1 MMIRRSL
8 AGRGFRLGPLL
19 LFAVAMLGRPV
30 RAQDT
35 TAAHSD
41 SAVLASESYL
51 RPPDRI
57 AKLVQAPWWKNTTL
71 ADPSPDRTHFV
82 RLESEGMPSLASF
95 ARPHLNLGGLQID
108 PAANRAR
115 ALTTRAATGLEL
127 VGIDGRGVQVKLPAG
142 TTVSDP
148 AWSPDGSRIAFLVHS
163 DRATH
168 VYVADVA
175 SGRSREVSRTPV
187 LATLTTSLEWLPD
200 GSGLV
205 TVLVPADRGAP
216 PADPKVATGPEV
228 RLSQPGDNQMWT
240 YPTLL
245 QTPHDKALLAYYTT
259 GQLAVLGVDGR
270 SERRI
275 GAPAMI
281 KSFDAGMDGTY
292 FLVTVMTR
300 PFSYLVPVGQFGQK
314 QEIWDASGKVLA
326 TLTTTPLDTGIKPDS
341 ATRARREMEPRDPTW
356 RPDGA
361 GLSFLELAPRKAEAD
376 SGGARS
382 GVGAG
387 AGGDSGSDGE
397 ANPRGRRG
405 DRVMLWAPPFDS
417 ASLHPVYEAHARM
430 TDVNYTSSPDLV
442 LVTEGSTRQGRPR
455 FAPDEGEGRGGKV
468 YAVYL
473 SRPDTTYP
481 IATYRADDFY
491 GHPGTLLTRGAPPR
505 LGGFYAPRESAHQP
519 ILAQLSSD
527 GGSVFLQG
535 TLYSKK
541 PLEDGP
547 QEFIDRVEIETGKK
561 TRVYEGEAGDTYEN
575 VVAAL
580 DDDATRLVV
589 SRQSATTVP
598 DFYLRDV
605 GSGNLTALTHNTD
618 YAPEITHAPTRVLT
632 VKRLDGIEVQIKVTF
647 PPGYHGE
654 TRLPALLWFY
664 PMEYTDQEHYDE
676 SNRDY
681 NKNAFP
687 RLGVRSMVYFVE
699 LGYAVVEPDAPIIG
713 DAGEMNDHYVNDLR
727 NDLAAVVDELDR
739 DGDIDRQR
747 LAVGGHSYGAF
758 STANALVHTPF
769 FKAGI
774 AGDGNYNRTLTPF
787 RFQTERRNL
796 WEDFDLYHAMSP
808 LFFAD
813 QLNGALLMYHGL
825 ADQNPGTFPIHSKR
839 MFDALNYLGKTAALY
854 YYPYENH
861 GPATESTIL
870 DLWSRW
876 TAWLDLYVKHAR
888 VEPARKVP

>member
-1 MMIRRSL
+1 MRRFL
-8 AGRGFRLGPLL
+8 AGRGFRLGAFV
-19 LFAVAMLGRPV
+19 LFGIVALGRHAV
-30 RAQDT
+30 AQDT
-35 TAAHSD
+35 TAVHAD

-51 RPPDRI
+51 RPPAPI
-57 AKLVQAPWWKNTTL
+57 AKLVLAPWYRNTTL
-71 ADPSPDRTHFV
+71 AYPSPDRTHFV

-95 ARPHLNLGGLQID
+95 ARPHLNLAGLQID

-115 ALTTRAATGLEL
+115 ALTTRAATGLQL
-127 VGIDGRGVQVKLPAG
+127 VGTDGHVVQVKLPAG

-175 SGRSREVSRTPV
+175 SGRSRELSRSPV

-205 TVLVPADRGAP
+205 TVLVPEGRGAP

-228 RLSQPGDNQMWT
+228 RLTEPGRDYMWT

-245 QTPHDKALLAYYTT
+245 ETPHDKALLAYYAT
-259 GQLAVLGVDGR
+259 GQLAVLGVDGK
-270 SERRI
+270 SERRV
-275 GAPAMI
+275 GSPAMI
-281 KSFDAGMDGTY
+281 RSFDAGMDGTY

-314 QEIWDASGKVLA
+314 QQIWDTSGKVLA
-326 TLTTTPLDTGIKPDS
+326 TLTTAPLDTGLKPDS
-341 ATRARREMEPRDPTW
+341 TTRAKREMEPRDPTW

-376 SGGARS
+376 TGRARS
-382 GVGAG
+382 GGDASSG
-387 AGGDSGSDGE
+387 RNGNGRGG
-397 ANPRGRRG
+397 RG

-417 ASLHPVYEAHARM
+417 ASLRLVYEAHARM
-430 TDVNYTSSPDLV
+430 TDVNYTSNPDLM
-442 LVTEGSTRQGRPR
+442 LVTEGNTRQGRPR
-455 FAPDEGEGRGGKV
+455 FGGGEGEGRGGKV

-473 SRPDTTYP
+473 SHPDSTYL
-481 IATYRADDFY
+481 IATYKAGDFY
-491 GHPGTLLTRGAPPR
+491 GHPGTLVTRGAPPR
-505 LGGFYAPRESAHQP
+505 LGGFYAPRGSAHQP

-541 PLEDGP
+541 PLEEGP
-547 QEFIDRVEIETGKK
+547 REFIDRVEITTGQK
-561 TRVYEGEAGDTYEN
+561 TRVYEGAAGDTYED
-575 VVAAL
+575 VTAVL
-580 DDDATRLVV
+580 DEDATRLVV

-598 DFYLRDV
+598 DFYVRNV
-605 GSGNLTALTHNTD
+605 SSGKLAAVTHNTD
-618 YAPEITHAPTRVLT
+618 YAPEVTHAPYRVFT
-632 VKRLDGIEVQIKVTF
+632 VKRLDGFDLQIKVTF
-647 PPGYHGE
+647 PPDYEGG
-654 TRLPALLWFY
+654 TRLPALIWFY
-664 PMEYTDQEHYDE
+664 PREYTDQDSYDE
-676 SNRDY
+676 TNRDY

-687 RLGVRSMVYFVE
+687 RLGVRSMVYFIE

-713 DAGEMNDHYVNDLR
+713 DKGEMNDHYVNDLR
-727 NDLAAVVDELDR
+727 NDLAAVIDELDR
-739 DGDIDRQR
+739 DGNIDRQR

-787 RFQTERRNL
+787 RFQTEQRSI

-876 TAWLDLYVKHAR
+876 TAWLDLYVKHAQ
-888 VEPARKVP
+888 VLPARKVP

>member
-1 MMIRRSL
+1 MIRRSL
-8 AGRGFRLGPLL
+8 AGRGFRLGALL
-19 LFAVAMLGRPV
+19 LIGTFGVAGPGRPA

-35 TAAHSD
+35 ATVQSD
-41 SAVLASESYL
+41 SMVLASETYL
-51 RPPDRI
+51 TPPEGI
-57 AKLVQAPWWKNTTL
+57 AKLVKAPWWKNTTL
-71 ADPSPDRTHFV
+71 AYPSPDRTHFV

-115 ALTTRAATGLEL
+115 ALTTRAATGLDL
-127 VGIDGRGVQVKLPAG
+127 VDLQGRVTRVQLPSGA
-142 TTVSDP
+142 TVSDP
-148 AWSPDGSRIAFLVHS
+148 AWSPDGSRIAFLVHA

-175 SGRSREVSRTPV
+175 SGRAREVSSAPV

-216 PADPKVATGPEV
+216 PPDPKVATSPEV
-228 RLSQPGDNQMWT
+228 RLTQAGKNRMWT

-259 GQLAVLGVDGR
+259 GQLAVLGVDGGGV
-270 SERRI
+270 RRI
-275 GAPAMI
+275 GSPAMI
-281 KSFDAGMDGTY
+281 ESFDAGMGGKY
-292 FLVTVMTR
+292 FLVSVMTR
-300 PFSYLVPVGQFGQK
+300 PFSYLVPVTQFGKK
-314 QEIWDASGKVLA
+314 QEIWDARGKVLA
-326 TLTTTPLDTGIKPDS
+326 TLTTTPLDTGIEPDS
-341 ATRARREMEPRDPTW
+341 ATRAKREMEPRDPTW

-361 GLSFLELAPRKAEAD
+361 GLSFLELAPKKAGSD
-376 SGGARS
+376 TGGARS
-382 GVGAG
+382 G
-387 AGGDSGSDGE
+387 GE
-397 ANPRGRRG
+397 AVSRGRRG

-417 ASLHPVYEAHARM
+417 ASLHAVFEAHARM
-430 TDVNYTSSPDLV
+430 TDVNYTSDPDLM

-455 FAPDEGEGRGGKV
+455 FAPNEGEGRGGKV

-473 SRPDTTYP
+473 SRADTTYP
-481 IATYRADDFY
+481 IATYKAGDFY
-491 GHPGTLLTRGAPPR
+491 GHPGTLVTRGAPPR
-505 LGGFYAPRESAHQP
+505 LGGYYAPRGSAHQP

-527 GGSVFLQG
+527 GGSVFLEG
-535 TLYSKK
+535 TLYSKQ
-541 PLEDGP
+541 PLETGP
-547 QEFIDRVEIETGKK
+547 RPFIDRVEIATGNK
-561 TRVYEGEAGDTYEN
+561 TRVYEAPAGDTYED
-575 VVAAL
+575 VVAVL

-598 DFYLRDV
+598 DFYRRDV
-605 GSGNLTALTHNTD
+605 ESGKLAALTHNTD
-618 YAPEITHAPTRVLT
+618 YAPEVTHAPTRVLT
-632 VKRLDGIEVQIKVTF
+632 VKRLDGLEVRIKVTF
-647 PPGYHGE
+647 PPGYHGG

-664 PMEYTDQEHYDE
+664 PMEYTDQDSYDE
-676 SNRDY
+676 TNRDY

-861 GPATESTIL
+861 GPATRSTIL

-876 TAWLDLYVKHAR
+876 AAWLDLHVKHAR
-888 VEPARKVP
+888 VEPARRVP